1 MFSLILF
8 SVLIVVNYFS
18 YKLHN
23 KNDARKWADFSM
35 FNIGLCTVQALHE
48 LINVLNNFY
57 IE

>member
-23 KNDARKWADFSM
+23 KNDARKWANFSM

-57 IE
+57 N

>member
-35 FNIGLCTVQALHE
+35 FNIGLCTLQVLE
-48 LINVLNNFY
+48 SLIKVLNNFY
-57 IE
+57 N